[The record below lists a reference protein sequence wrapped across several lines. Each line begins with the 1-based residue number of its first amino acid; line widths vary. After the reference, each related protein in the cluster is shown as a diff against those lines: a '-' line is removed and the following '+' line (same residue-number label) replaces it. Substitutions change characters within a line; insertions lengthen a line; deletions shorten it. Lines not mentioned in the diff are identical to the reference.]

1 MPKVNYTRG
10 GKGVVGVG
18 CGLDSAYERGG
29 EARRKFRIQPLK
41 ENDLGV
47 AQAFLTPKRDHAKTR
62 TIYIYLYFFAC
73 NPI

>member
-1 MPKVNYTRG
+1 MHAQSELHTG

-29 EARRKFRIQPLK
+29 EVRRKFRIQPLK

-47 AQAFLTPKRDHAKTR
+47 AQAFLTPNKRDHAKTR
-62 TIYIYLYFFAC
+62 TIYIFIFFHVQ
-73 NPI
+73 P

>member
-1 MPKVNYTRG
+1 MHAQSELHT
-10 GKGVVGVG
+10 GVG

-29 EARRKFRIQPLK
+29 DACRKFRIQPLK

-47 AQAFLTPKRDHAKTR
+47 AQAFLTAKRDHAKTR

-73 NPI
+73 NPN

>member
-1 MPKVNYTRG
+1 M
-10 GKGVVGVG
+10 VGVG

-47 AQAFLTPKRDHAKTR
+47 AQAFLTPFFFFFFFFFNN
-62 TIYIYLYFFAC
+62 IILY
-73 NPI
+73 